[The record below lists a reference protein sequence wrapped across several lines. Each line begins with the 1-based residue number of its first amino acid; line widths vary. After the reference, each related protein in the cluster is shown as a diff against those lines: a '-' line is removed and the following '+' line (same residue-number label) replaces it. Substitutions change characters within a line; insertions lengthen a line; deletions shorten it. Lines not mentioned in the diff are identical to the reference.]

1 MRTSAWTFGVVA
13 IALAVAATWILRG
26 DEATPDPGRGEVSP
40 ITVADPAAAT
50 PRSGSSSPSEV
61 VHSTDQDRSPASR
74 DEFRAR
80 LAEMHVDRGIGGIV
94 LAPDGTPFGGA
105 LVWLLHPTDEDAL
118 DTRTSDARGHFVFP
132 VGLDADD
139 ALLSF
144 RIAAHLPDHG
154 IADPIAAARPGP
166 GEITL
171 VTVTASRALGS
182 VTGRVVGPGGRPVP
196 DHVVLLVRSDASPGN
211 EPEWRAGRDD
221 AEVRTAA
228 DGSFVARG
236 LRIGTFEVDVAPRD
250 QPAGFLVEPPEERPL
265 LATGAPPATIVVPW
279 TRVDLV
285 ARGIEGVPVA
295 ADGFALS
302 IFAES
307 IASLAAARF
316 AAGQPIEAQD
326 VAPTAERELRLRGER
341 ASFWVA
347 PGCFVIGEIDDG
359 PRRAH
364 AGALVPK
371 DVAVFELPVGSEG
384 GEPATVVLRV
394 HGDDGTKFARV
405 LVRISGSGGVAFV
418 PAGFVDHGAGHVAL
432 PEDGRLTL
440 PASIRAVS
448 VLAEPLRAGSRPL
461 ADAWLPAELTLALA
475 PGKTVE
481 RDVAL
486 ARAAVLEFDVACEAS
501 LKTGAEP
508 ELFAGRIG
516 DVAVLRARA
525 HLERT
530 DDELEPL
537 LIGMRLDDDSWAELA
552 GLPWRSG
559 ATTQAR
565 VLSALRPGRVAFT
578 VATMRADGA
587 APKSRRLFLDLVPG
601 TQRIR
606 LRIDADLVAHA
617 EGR

>member
-13 IALAVAATWILRG
+13 IALAVAAIWLLRG
-26 DEATPDPGRGEVSP
+26 DETTPDLGRGGVPS
-40 ITVADPAAAT
+40 ITVEDPASVAT
-50 PRSGSSSPSEV
+50 SSSSPSAGEV
-61 VHSTDQDRSPASR
+61 ARPTDQDRTPASR

-80 LAEMHVDRGIGGIV
+80 LAEMHVDRGIGGVV
-94 LAPDGTPFGGA
+94 LAPDGTPSGGA

-118 DTRTSDARGHFVFP
+118 DSRTSDERGAFVFP

-196 DHVVLLVRSDASPGN
+196 DHVVLLVRTDASPGN
-211 EPEWRAGRDD
+211 EPEWRGGRDD
-221 AEVRTAA
+221 AEVRTAV
-228 DGSFVARG
+228 DGGFVARG
-236 LRIGTFEVDVAPRD
+236 LRMGTFEVDVAPREP
-250 QPAGFLVEPPEERPL
+250 PAGFLVEPAEERAL
-265 LATGAPPATIVVPW
+265 LATEAPPATIVVPW

-285 ARGIEGVPVA
+285 ARGIEGLPVA
-295 ADGFALS
+295 ADGFAVR

-326 VAPTAERELRLRGER
+326 VAPTAERELRVRGER

-347 PGCFVIGEIDDG
+347 PGCFVIGEIEDG

-394 HGDDGTKFARV
+394 RGDDGTKFARV
-405 LVRISGSGGVAFV
+405 FVRISGAGGIAFV
-418 PAGFVDHGAGHVAL
+418 PAGLLDHGAGHVPL
-432 PEDGRLTL
+432 PEDGRLTV
-440 PASIRAVS
+440 PASIRTVA

-461 ADAWLPAELTLALA
+461 ADAWLPEQLTLALA
-475 PGKTVE
+475 HGRTVE
-481 RDVAL
+481 RDVVL
-486 ARAAVLEFDVACEAS
+486 ARAAVLELDVACEAS
-501 LKTGAEP
+501 VKTGAEP
-508 ELFAGRIG
+508 DLFAGRIG

-525 HLERT
+525 HLERAE
-530 DDELEPL
+530 DELEPL
-537 LIGMRLDDDSWAELA
+537 LIGVRLDDDSWAELA

-559 ATTQAR
+559 ATTHAR
-565 VLSALRPGRVAFT
+565 VLGALRPGRVAFT
-578 VATMRADGA
+578 VATMIADGA
-587 APKSRRLFLDLVPG
+587 PATSRRLFVDLLPG
-601 TQRIR
+601 VQRIR
-606 LRIDADLVAHA
+606 LRIDGDLVAHA